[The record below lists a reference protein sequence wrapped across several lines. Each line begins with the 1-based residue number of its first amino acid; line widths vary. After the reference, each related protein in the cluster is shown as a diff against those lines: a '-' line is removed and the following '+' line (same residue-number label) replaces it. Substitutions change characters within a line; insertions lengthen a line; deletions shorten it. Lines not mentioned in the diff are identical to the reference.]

1 MSIDECRIKEF
12 YRLKI
17 VVRRGNE
24 LRVSG
29 FKVQRLDRLES
40 GEPGTENP
48 DKVSVFSPPWRDGSA
63 LIREFLL
70 RRMNAVSE

>member
-48 DKVSVFSPPWRDGSA
+48 DKVSVFSVQVSGGTEGSG
-63 LIREFLL
+63 LWVQRLDD
-70 RRMNAVSE
+70 